1 MNDHCSQC
9 GEPLA
14 TTWIFCAR
22 CGAHIERPAAEAQ
35 QAQIAPAA
43 EEHEP
48 APVTGAFTGALF
60 GLIAMPLALIFGIML
75 CFTGWGIVIGI
86 PIIILALLSPLIG
99 PMIGMGAA
107 KGKVL

>member
-1 MNDHCSQC
+1 MSDHCSKC

-14 TTWIFCAR
+14 SNWVFCAR
-22 CGAHIERPAAEAQ
+22 CGAHIEQPP
-35 QAQIAPAA
+35 PAA

-48 APVTGAFTGALF
+48 APVTGAFTGMLF

-99 PMIGMGAA
+99 PMIGLGAA